1 MKIPEN
7 KGSFEA
13 LSKLLELKLIKHNK
27 INAQRQHF
35 LASTMTQCFNDA

>member
-13 LSKLLELKLIKHNK
+13 LSELLELKLIKHNK
-27 INAQRQHF
+27 INAQRKHF